1 MGNYSRGSSKK
12 LTFLAISVLRSQKKS
27 LIISSVEY
35 FDELKNCG
43 FFRTQKMSQDEIS
56 EFLQEAESEYEAS
69 LINRIKTDNE
79 FPIQPS
85 GNEACSFCH
94 FQLVCSREQQ

>member
-1 MGNYSRGSSKK
+1 
-12 LTFLAISVLRSQKKS
+12 
-27 LIISSVEY
+27 
-35 FDELKNCG
+35 
-43 FFRTQKMSQDEIS
+43 MSQDEIS
-56 EFLQEAESEYEAS
+56 EFLRAESEYEAS

-94 FQLVCSREQQ
+94 FQLVCSRGQQ